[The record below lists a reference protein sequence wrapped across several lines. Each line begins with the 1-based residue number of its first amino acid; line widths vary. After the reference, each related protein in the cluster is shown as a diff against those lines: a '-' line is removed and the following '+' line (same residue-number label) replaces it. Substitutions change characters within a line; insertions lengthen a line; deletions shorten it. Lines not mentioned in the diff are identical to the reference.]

1 MAKERTEYRK
11 WQGIFISADI
21 WLNRQLNILE
31 KAILVEVDSLTHF
44 GKAGICTKS
53 NRDFA
58 DILGY
63 SEKTVSRS
71 IKKLVDEG
79 LLLCDVSKSDANE
92 RSLLVDYE
100 NLGSRLGLVFL
111 PGSLCSFGA
120 RYGQNVLG
128 VTPNCPEPMDKTSIG
143 YGQIVHSPINR
154 NRSNREVTRRE
165 GKTLALP
172 LPDFLNEKK
181 NNGKVYISAKR
192 GCPLSSFG
200 FFDWFENEVLKRY
213 PKFTANN
220 LNDTTLRDW
229 DRCVFTKFGK
239 EISTAAIVELLE
251 QKPQLKGNLP
261 GYSEVVKVAKGIV
274 SKIRADE
281 QRKEQIEKKEVA
293 ADSAKAVMPDYEKM
307 PDAKL
312 IEEFQKANP
321 FMQDFIRKKRPG
333 VDRLVSEANR
343 TAV

>member
-1 MAKERTEYRK
+1 M
-11 WQGIFISADI
+11 IIS
-21 WLNRQLNILE
+21 
-31 KAILVEVDSLTHF
+31 DS
-44 GKAGICTKS
+44 
-53 NRDFA
+53 
-58 DILGY
+58 
-63 SEKTVSRS
+63 
-71 IKKLVDEG
+71 
-79 LLLCDVSKSDANE
+79 
-92 RSLLVDYE
+92 
-100 NLGSRLGLVFL
+100 
-111 PGSLCSFGA
+111 
-120 RYGQNVLG
+120 
-128 VTPNCPEPMDKTSIG
+128 
-143 YGQIVHSPINR
+143 
-154 NRSNREVTRRE
+154 
-165 GKTLALP
+165 TLALP

-181 NNGKVYISAKR
+181 NKGKIYLSAKM
-192 GCPLSSFG
+192 GFPLSSFG
-200 FFDWFENEVLKRY
+200 FFDWFETEVLKRY

-239 EISTAAIVELLE
+239 EISTKAIVELLE
-251 QKPQLKGNLP
+251 KKPQLNGNLP

-281 QRKEQIEKKEVA
+281 QRKEQLEKKEVA